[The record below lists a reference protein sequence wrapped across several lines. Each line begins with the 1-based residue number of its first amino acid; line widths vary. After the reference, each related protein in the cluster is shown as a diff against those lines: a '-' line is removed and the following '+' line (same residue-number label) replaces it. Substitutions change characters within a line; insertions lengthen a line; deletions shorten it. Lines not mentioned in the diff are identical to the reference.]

1 MLKNKTI
8 LKGLNIVNGVKQLLV
23 GSVISL
29 LAFNAQAL
37 FLIDGTLDMGGGAYL
52 LDASGDVTNT
62 AASAVAIDFNPNRFR
77 VTAADGDF
85 AGLFGSVGSIQNFSF
100 DPFAGAIT
108 DFWVVGGFSFE
119 LTDVS
124 REATSNDDSFLVL
137 NGSGVI
143 SAAGFS
149 DTAASW
155 SYSSDTTGNGTFSW
169 SAASNTQAVPEPA
182 VLALLSIGLIGF
194 GLRKKL

>member
-1 MLKNKTI
+1 MNKI
-8 LKGLNIVNGVKQLLV
+8 KQLLI
-23 GSVISL
+23 GSFISL

-37 FLIDGTLDMGGGAYL
+37 LMIDGTLDMGGGAYL
-52 LDASGDVTNT
+52 LDADGNVTNT
-62 AASAVAIDFNPNRFR
+62 ALSAVAIDFNPNRFR

-100 DPFAGAIT
+100 DHFAGPIT
-108 DFWVVGGFSFE
+108 DFWSVGGFSFE

-124 REATSNDDSFLVL
+124 RETTSNDDSFLVL
-137 NGSGVI
+137 NGAGII
-143 SAAGFS
+143 SATGFAN
-149 DTAASW
+149 TAASW

-169 SAASNTQAVPEPA
+169 SAASNTRAVPEPT

-194 GLRKKL
+194 GLRKKI